1 MKIENQLVLFKLA
14 KLFKNYDN
22 IGITLKKYLDITAG
36 KVQASMDE
44 IDTMYDV
51 LTKAVHLSEIEA
63 EEFMEEWLPNNEQP
77 SRQDGIE
84 STNTKINVPKHSGF
98 TSSLKVKQS
107 EQEYREQ
114 PTSYAIPEL
123 KHEIKSNEP
132 TPPNT
137 YAMPDL
143 SGWKKEPLPDTSL
156 TETSLRKRNVR
167 KADKYAELKD
177 ELATIITFE
186 DNDQLIGLYQ
196 EYANKKDSYAIQ
208 LIQEKLIEINEHMVM
223 KKAIFYHK
231 RNPFIALTV
240 EDLFIIGLSGGSNGH
255 GGLIKAMERFDL
267 SKGFRFSTY
276 AYWWIKQSITRA
288 IADEGSLI
296 RIPVHMHEQITKYN
310 KVKKELLNLQ
320 ENPTYEELAS
330 KLEVSPEKIAEYE
343 SILNRFSILVDYD
356 MPLTESD
363 DSKLSDVATFYNLD
377 GSSAPDLFE
386 ETALRED
393 HTKLIE
399 EMKCELSER
408 QIDVLSLRF
417 GLKDGKQHTLEEVG
431 QAMGVTRERI
441 RQIEAKGLRKLRAR
455 SEHSDKWHYN
465 FQEK

>member
-63 EEFMEEWLPNNEQP
+63 EEFMDEWLPNNEQ
-77 SRQDGIE
+77 SSQQKTIE
-84 STNTKINVPKHSGF
+84 SPKIIIPQDIEITINKPEQV
-98 TSSLKVKQS
+98 VK
-107 EQEYREQ
+107 EE
-114 PTSYAIPEL
+114 PTSYAISEL
-123 KHEIKSNEP
+123 KSEINPSEP

-143 SGWKKEPLPDTSL
+143 SGWKKEPLSDTSL
-156 TETSLRKRNVR
+156 TESSLRKRDVR
-167 KADKYAELKD
+167 KSDKYAELKD
-177 ELATIITFE
+177 ELSYLTSHD
-186 DNDQLIGLYQ
+186 DNVRLIELYKTSKSVNDEVAVQLITSKIAEVNSGLVKH
-196 EYANKKDSYAIQ
+196 YADIFFKNMHLKSLTLDDLISAGYFGKKGESG
-208 LIQEKLIEINEHMVM
+208 LLH
-223 KKAIFYHK
+223 
-231 RNPFIALTV
+231 AL
-240 EDLFIIGLSGGSNGH
+240 ELF
-255 GGLIKAMERFDL
+255 DVT
-267 SKGFRFSTY
+267 KGTKFSTY
-276 AYWWIKQSITRA
+276 AHDWIRQGIMTVIR
-288 IADEGSLI
+288 DEDDVI
-296 RIPVHMHEQITKYN
+296 RIPAHMREKINNYN

-320 ENPTYEELAS
+320 ENPTPEELAT

-343 SILNRFSILVDYD
+343 SILNRFSTLVDYD

-408 QIDVLSLRF
+408 QIDVLNLRF

-441 RQIEAKGLRKLRAR
+441 RQIEAKALRKLRAR